1 MADENA
7 DEYMK
12 LVGLIK
18 DVEAAAPREEQTAI
32 DMSQTFVATAVQAP
46 GRSSYREALKT
57 ISAVENT
64 KHIEPKRRAQ
74 GQPHLAM
81 AGVQQAATSQFVPSM
96 PTTPQAPQAPQTSP
110 VPQQQ
115 FEQPQIKTKVEEEAK
130 QFAARMP
137 LQKVTVNV
145 KRLNMKELV
154 LPSLSMADQIS
165 ELERIIE
172 GIHESVFDQ
181 DHITIVVEEVYGLQ
195 QSIEKQEKD
204 LKKKH
209 IELSPLEQSL
219 LALRE
224 QRINEA
230 MLELKQRGVI

>member
-7 DEYMK
+7 DEYME

-18 DVEAAAPREEQTAI
+18 DVEAASQKTEQATI
-32 DMSQTFVATAVQAP
+32 DLSQAFAAHAAQESQ
-46 GRSSYREALKT
+46 SSYHEVLKQIT
-57 ISAVENT
+57 EVESG
-64 KHIEPKRRAQ
+64 KHIEPKRHPQQ

-81 AGVQQAATSQFVPSM
+81 AGVQQAATSQVVPSM
-96 PTTPQAPQAPQTSP
+96 PQPQQAPQPAQQ
-110 VPQQQ
+110 PQQ
-115 FEQPQIKTKVEEEAK
+115 FAQPELKAKAEEEAK
-130 QFAARMP
+130 QFAAQMP
-137 LQKVTVNV
+137 LQKVTVNI
-145 KRLNMKELV
+145 KRLNLKDLV
-154 LPSLSMADQIS
+154 LPGLSMADQIS

-172 GIHESVFDQ
+172 GIRENVFDQ

-195 QSIEKQEKD
+195 QSIGKQEKD

-230 MLELKQRGVI
+230 MLELSQHGVV